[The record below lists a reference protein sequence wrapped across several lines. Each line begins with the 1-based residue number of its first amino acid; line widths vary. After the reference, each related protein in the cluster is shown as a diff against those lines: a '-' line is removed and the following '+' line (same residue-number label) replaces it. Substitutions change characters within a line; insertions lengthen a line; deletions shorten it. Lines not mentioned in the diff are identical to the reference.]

1 MAEVQARLE
10 LKHPIETK
18 GGETV
23 KELVAERRLK
33 AGDFRGIK
41 STEIKFDD
49 MLTLI
54 SRLFAVPTSLVNE
67 LDAEDMMAA
76 SGVINSFLGAGP
88 ETGADQSQQ

>member
-1 MAEVQARLE
+1 MSEEARLE
-10 LKHPIETK
+10 LKHPFTR
-18 GGETV
+18 GNTGEMIT
-23 KELVAERRLK
+23 ELVAERRLK

-54 SRLFAVPTSLVNE
+54 SRLFAVPMSVVNE

-76 SGVINSFLGAGP
+76 SGVINSFLGSGP
-88 ETGADQSQQ
+88 ETGEEPSPQ